1 MPPEP
6 IPGASDEETRISA
19 EVAALHDAAFGG
31 RACSL
36 ATHLVDDVV
45 ICVVDL
51 PLLTSEQT
59 LLEGG
64 ADAELVRDAR
74 RGFERSISASLTA
87 VIEHSTG
94 REVVSF
100 FTDAQLD
107 PPMTVD
113 VFRLAPAA
121 A

>member
-1 MPPEP
+1 MPLEP
-6 IPGASDEETRISA
+6 VPRAPNEESRIST

-31 RACSL
+31 RGCSPD
-36 ATHLVDDVV
+36 THLVDDVV
-45 ICVVDL
+45 ICVIDL
-51 PLLTSEQT
+51 PLLTSEET

-64 ADAELVRDAR
+64 VDAEIVRDAR
-74 RGFERSISASLTA
+74 RGFEHSISASLAA

-100 FTDAQLD
+100 FTDARLD
-107 PPMTVD
+107 PPVTVD
-113 VFRLAPAA
+113 LFRLAPAA